1 MPLSLCQLYTKILNE
16 AGEIGAPP
24 GNPPDS
30 ASTQPPAPPGGDPMT
45 PPAPPGGDPMSGAG
59 TPPTDDQKP
68 IEIKA
73 GNWLDFMEKA
83 LDKLEG
89 KTNADDNDNKGDDQ
103 AQDGMQMPDQP
114 QSPNELP
121 SQPDQQSQ
129 TDPALNG
136 TPPQAPGVG
145 G

>member
-1 MPLSLCQLYTKILNE
+1 MACFCLHNAYRPSSPQGLSDLCHYLY
-16 AGEIGAPP
+16 A
-24 GNPPDS
+24 
-30 ASTQPPAPPGGDPMT
+30 MT